1 MRAVLDLAGDSE
13 APKHSVPVMVFTDTL
28 DSILAHSNCTLS
40 DLAQERDPMLSPPHK
55 LLCLQGW
62 KRINAAMA
70 KDPYIWWRVR
80 LYCIP
85 PGTDPYRVLRRE
97 IEDGSHETPWS
108 HGEVM
113 LKALRDDASEPYVK
127 ELALKLRSKATRK
140 ALRILLEQPHTFPV
154 YSLRDFPGLW
164 AGLELGN
171 IEKHLSLRSTQE
183 IRNYIQCIILT
194 KWRRY
199 TFGDPQVREA
209 VDEVTVEEVA
219 QRTPTCPA
227 DRAHIRKLMA
237 SGALLANVQDPERRQ
252 RFERELLKE
261 KMFIPSIKALH
272 ENLKYLSI
280 AIWIIKHHLLSGLGD
295 KSVFDAMQ
303 ALWQNPQ
310 RCVLEFDEGH
320 FRELPCPASP
330 YVSYMG
336 VVVAALRYFP
346 WLSNFTPRCKGE
358 KAMDVKSDPCYLY
371 RFLRSVQE
379 VGYNSPKIEAALAQ
393 ILTPQERTIHE
404 GCAEVQDVPIG
415 RRWGRPKVSS
425 FRSAQSYLFL
435 PKLYFYRPHTSYPT
449 SAFVFKD
456 FFFSFF

>member
-1 MRAVLDLAGDSE
+1 MALLLGLCRIQVKDLAFDMRFLRRARKNQHRTQALQDMRAVLDLAGDSE

-70 KDPYIWWRVR
+70 KDPYMWWRVR

-237 SGALLANVQDPERRQ
+237 SGVLLANVQDPERRQ

-295 KSVFDAMQ
+295 K
-303 ALWQNPQ
+303 
-310 RCVLEFDEGH
+310 
-320 FRELPCPASP
+320 
-330 YVSYMG
+330 
-336 VVVAALRYFP
+336 
-346 WLSNFTPRCKGE
+346 CKGE

-415 RRWGRPKVSS
+415 RRWGRPKLYDVLEGFEVREGVVQTVLRGSS
-425 FRSAQSYLFL
+425 PAYN
-435 PKLYFYRPHTSYPT
+435 
-449 SAFVFKD
+449 
-456 FFFSFF
+456 